1 MKLLKTLFKAALIG
15 VGGIIGLFIL
25 VAIFAPKQTPQ
36 QRAASDAKRYEEQQ
50 ADLREREAKEALAK
64 EKEAKAQEARING
77 SDYRAYDAARDFM
90 QARLKAPATAK
101 FADYSDSQVLHVV
114 EADGTRAKGSYIV
127 KSWVDSQ
134 NGFGAMLRSHY
145 SCEVKTDDGEHFRL
159 VKLATR

>member
-15 VGGIIGLFIL
+15 VGGLIALFIIL
-25 VAIFAPKQTPQ
+25 GIVFNQPAMTPQ
-36 QRAASDAKRYEEQQ
+36 QRAAYEAKRYAERQ
-50 ADLREREAKEALAK
+50 ADLKAQEAKEAT
-64 EKEAKAQEARING
+64 AKAEKIDNA
-77 SDYRAYDAARDFM
+77 DYRAYDAARDLM

-134 NGFGAMLRSHY
+134 NGFGAMIRTRY
-145 SCEVKTDDGEHFRL
+145 SCEVKTEDGEHFRL
-159 VKLATR
+159 VKLASR